1 MVAWYFHCFSS
12 AIIAS
17 QEGHHYAYHYS
28 AGRHLVLARLL
39 QMTHCRTAELELHM
53 AHWRTAEGN
62 FQEVRE
68 GAGAPLRDPLCAWR
82 AGALLH
88 AQRDLQNEDPPGY
101 LAEGPKLGPLFANPH
116 GPTSRS

>member
-1 MVAWYFHCFSS
+1 M
-12 AIIAS
+12 
-17 QEGHHYAYHYS
+17 AY
-28 AGRHLVLARLL
+28 
-39 QMTHCRTAELELHM
+39 CRTAELELHM
-53 AHWRTAEGN
+53 AHCRTAEGN

-88 AQRDLQNEDPPGY
+88 AQRNPHILDPTPYLQR
-101 LAEGPKLGPLFANPH
+101 GPKRHAICGDPG